1 MRAADASAYFLQELA
16 KLAAFG
22 VPGAE
27 VLFGRHHR
35 ADAASVGILSW
46 AVHLPPLLGP
56 DGLRAATQS
65 MIKNVNKGDVIVAK
79 PHSRCVSL
87 AMTPQCIRIEYPLN
101 NKECLF
107 PRMK

>member
-1 MRAADASAYFLQELA
+1 MVVFAGKQIKLVWLWVRVADARAYFLQELA

-35 ADAASVGILSW
+35 ADAASIGILSW

-56 DGLRAATQS
+56 DGLRAATQAWLKTS
-65 MIKNVNKGDVIVAK
+65 EKVM
-79 PHSRCVSL
+79 S
-87 AMTPQCIRIEYPLN
+87 
-101 NKECLF
+101 
-107 PRMK
+107 